1 MTDLSFLEV
10 QYIFIFILLIML
22 TLVLFK
28 PLHPWVLKSI
38 HTFKNNFLYKWM
50 SRFFLITA
58 TVFLLG
64 PYPNTA
70 AVIIMVLGMPN
81 LIRWM
86 IGSDAVKWNCK
97 E

>member
-1 MTDLSFLEV
+1 MTDLSFIEV
-10 QYIFIFILLIML
+10 QYVFIFILLIML

-28 PLHPWVLKSI
+28 PLNPWVLKSI
-38 HTFKNNFLYKWM
+38 HALKNNVLYKWI
-50 SRFFLITA
+50 SRCLLLMA
-58 TVFLLG
+58 SMFLLT

-86 IGSDAVKWNCK
+86 IGSNAVKWNCK